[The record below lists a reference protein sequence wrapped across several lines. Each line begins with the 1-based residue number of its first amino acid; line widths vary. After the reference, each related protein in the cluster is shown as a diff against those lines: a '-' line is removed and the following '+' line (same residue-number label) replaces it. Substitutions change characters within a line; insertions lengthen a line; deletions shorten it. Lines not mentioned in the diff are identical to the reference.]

1 MLWYLGM
8 ALVMIVALHYLFA
21 VVLGSAGRLA
31 GDRPGRSLLRGMLF
45 IVAVPVAAAVCFVTF
60 VGVPLGVLL
69 LLGYAVVL
77 VSGGVLT
84 ALVAAFWLRDRTA
97 GDWKAVRTVFVALGI
112 WILLRLI
119 AATPLFGWLL
129 YGILVCIAFGAIL
142 GSLKWRRRGGSA

>member
-1 MLWYLGM
+1 
-8 ALVMIVALHYLFA
+8 
-21 VVLGSAGRLA
+21 
-31 GDRPGRSLLRGMLF
+31 
-45 IVAVPVAAAVCFVTF
+45 
-60 VGVPLGVLL
+60 
-69 LLGYAVVL
+69 VL